1 MAAPPAGYSGRPLT
15 QKLGIKEGHRVCVL
29 GAPAGFT
36 EHGLVPMPDGVEL
49 VETLVAGTDVVLT
62 FHTARADLESMRA
75 DVTAAIWPAGGWW
88 VCWPKR
94 ASKVTTDITEDTVR
108 EVALPHGL
116 VDNKVCAVDATWS
129 GLRLVVRR
137 ELRGGQPQDLIGR

>member
-1 MAAPPAGYSGRPLT
+1 MNAAPAGYSGRPLP

-29 GAPAGFT
+29 GAPAGFA
-36 EHGLVPMPDGVEL
+36 EVALDPLPDGVEVL
-49 VETLVAGTDVVLT
+49 EHLADGADVVVS
-62 FHTARADLESMRA
+62 FHSVRDDLEAARVA
-75 DVTAAIWPAGGWW
+75 VTAAIWPAGGWW

-94 ASKVTTDITEDTVR
+94 AAKVPTDITEDTVR

-116 VDNKVCAVDATWS
+116 VDTKVCAIDATWS

-137 ELRGGQPQDLIGR
+137 ELRGGRPEDASGR